1 MLPWEQKTRAHDSQ
15 GLKITVIEFRLGV
28 KIVLEFLEVL
38 REHGES
44 VVLTRDDVRNPDD
57 LCGGDRVGRVHRRAE
72 RTPPTQ
78 RSINHESS
86 STLG

>member
-1 MLPWEQKTRAHDSQ
+1 MLPWELKTRAHDSQ
-15 GLKITVIEFRLGV
+15 SLEITVSEFRLGV
-28 KIVLEFLEVL
+28 KIGLEFLEVL

-44 VVLTRDDVRNPDD
+44 VVLKWDDVRNPDD
-57 LCGGDRVGRVHRRAE
+57 LCGGDRVGRVNRRAE

-86 STLG
+86 RTPG